1 MFLDREVILRMLKE
15 ARLSLP
21 HSTESR
27 GRDLG
32 TDEKSVKKNE
42 ELFIRKILELQRRSK
57 LGQLSSISSSSSSS
71 SSSLLSISLVE
82 IAYRILYPTSQIS
95 FPRAALFKCL
105 WISYEKQQINEYLK
119 ILNICKNTFQSES
132 NTSSSSNTTGV
143 TSTTSADNLTFL
155 DRLFFQFSF
164 DDKVKLTSTSSSS
177 SDIIK
182 EEIIKMI
189 DLYRKEFYDKL
200 PASQKA
206 YVNLNER
213 IYPISAFALLAEDFQ
228 VNNHICFFVSSNNS
242 II

>member
-1 MFLDREVILRMLKE
+1 MMKE

-21 HSTESR
+21 HSIESS
-27 GRDLG
+27 GGDLG

-42 ELFIRKILELQRRSK
+42 DLFIRKILELQRRSK
-57 LGQLSSISSSSSSS
+57 LGQLSSISSSHSSS

-82 IAYRILYPTSQIS
+82 MAYRILYPNSQIS

-105 WISYEKQQINEYLK
+105 WISYEKQQLNEYLK
-119 ILNICKNTFQSES
+119 ILNICKNTFQNES
-132 NTSSSSNTTGV
+132 SSSTSSSSTTGV
-143 TSTTSADNLTFL
+143 TSTTSADNLSFL

-164 DDKVKLTSTSSSS
+164 DDKVKLTSTSLSSS
-177 SDIIK
+177 NIIK

-206 YVNLNER
+206 YVNLTER
-213 IYPISAFALLAEDFQ
+213 IYPISAFALLAEHFQ
-228 VNNHICFFVSSNNS
+228 VSNHFYFCFFQQ
-242 II
+242 

>member
-1 MFLDREVILRMLKE
+1 M
-15 ARLSLP
+15 
-21 HSTESR
+21 
-27 GRDLG
+27 
-32 TDEKSVKKNE
+32 
-42 ELFIRKILELQRRSK
+42 FIRKILELQRRSK
-57 LGQLSSISSSSSSS
+57 LGQLSSISSSS

-189 DLYRKEFYDKL
+189 DLYRKDFYDKL

-213 IYPISAFALLAEDFQ
+213 IYPISAFALLSEHFQ
-228 VNNHICFFVSSNNS
+228 VNNHICFFRFFQ
-242 II
+242 